1 MKNILRPLGFL
12 LLSLTAT
19 AAEVTVSGLSSGG
32 YFANQFHVAYSS
44 KVSGAG
50 VLAGGPFY
58 CARGSMMDALN
69 RCMDTANG
77 APTVQDSMREATR
90 LEREGSIDNL
100 DNLKSSKVYLLSG
113 TADRTVLPIMMQR
126 LRDLYQAWGL
136 KAANMTVVDRMP
148 VGHAFPTVD
157 FGNDCANP
165 SASPYISSCGRDVA
179 GEILDALV
187 GPLKAK
193 EKATEDRIF
202 KFNQAFGVN
211 PAGISLARTGFAYV
225 PKECEN
231 ALQKCHLHVAF
242 HGCRQ
247 TTEDIGMDYVL
258 HTGYNAWAESN
269 KIIILYPQAVRNFL
283 LNNPRGCWDW
293 WGYTGPNYHNKKG
306 PQMHMISKVVEQWSE
321 GKLKMKK
328 WDGRQ

>member
-1 MKNILRPLGFL
+1 MKNILFPLGLL
-12 LLSLTAT
+12 LLSLPGIAS
-19 AAEVTVSGLSSGG
+19 EVTVSGLSSGG

-58 CARGSMMDALN
+58 CARGNMMDALN
-69 RCMDTANG
+69 RCMDTTNG
-77 APTVQDSMREATR
+77 APTVQDSMREASR
-90 LEREGSIDNL
+90 LEREGSIDDL
-100 DNLKSSKVYLLSG
+100 AHLKNSKVYLLSG

-136 KAANMTVVDRMP
+136 KPANMTVVDRLP

-157 FGNDCANP
+157 FGNDCTIA

-179 GEILDALV
+179 GEILAALV
-187 GPLKAK
+187 GPLKLK
-193 EKATEDRIF
+193 ENATEDRIF

-211 PAGISLARTGFAYV
+211 PAAISLARTGFAYV
-225 PKECEN
+225 PKDCEN

-269 KIIILYPQAVRNFL
+269 KIIVLYPQAVRNFL

-306 PQMHMISKVVEQWSE
+306 PQMFMIAKVVEQWST

-328 WDGRQ
+328 WDGRL

>member
-1 MKNILRPLGFL
+1 MKILFYPLALVLFSTHVL
-12 LLSLTAT
+12 
-19 AAEVTVSGLSSGG
+19 AAQVTVSGLSSGG

-50 VLAGGPFY
+50 VLAGGPYY
-58 CARGSMMDALN
+58 CARGSIMDALN
-69 RCMDTANG
+69 RCMDTTSG
-77 APTVQDSMREATR
+77 APTVKDSMREATR

-100 DNLKSSKVYLLSG
+100 NNLKTSKVYLLSG

-136 KAANMTVVDRMP
+136 QDANMTVVDRLP
-148 VGHAFPTVD
+148 VGHAFPTED
-157 FGNDCANP
+157 FGNVCENP
-165 SASPYISSCGRDVA
+165 SESPYISNCGRDVA
-179 GEILDALV
+179 GEILAALV
-187 GPLKAK
+187 GRLKAK

-225 PKECEN
+225 PKECEQ

-247 TTEDIGMDYVL
+247 TTEDVGMDYVL

-306 PQMHMISKVVEQWSE
+306 PQMHMIAKVVEQWSE

-328 WDGRQ
+328 WDGRP